1 MNLYESQSVELTIA
15 EGCPWHEA
23 QVKYGTPNVDWCEPT
38 VCSYINEPANTWSNL
53 GFLIAGLL
61 IVKKLQNLITT
72 AFGWIVIV
80 MGLFSA
86 IYHAT
91 NNYLSQHLDF
101 LGMALMTSYLLAFAV
116 VRLRSQLQERW
127 TWYWFFVSL
136 NLGTLLFLGI
146 LKWPVQ
152 LLLALN
158 AIPIVILELILFFRR
173 SSRLKMTYFWLSIV
187 LLVIAQV
194 SAQIDLKRVYC
205 QPESLFFHG
214 HVLWHILCAVAMYFA
229 ALHMREHSP
238 TKA

>member
-1 MNLYESQSVELTIA
+1 MSLYEAKPVEVTIG

-23 QVKYGTPNVDWCEPT
+23 QLKYGTPNVDWCEPT

-61 IVKKLQNLITT
+61 IIKKIKSSV
-72 AFGWIVIV
+72 AAPFAWIVIV

-101 LGMALMTSYLLAFAV
+101 LGMSLMTSYLLAFAV
-116 VRLRSQLQERW
+116 VRLRRTPESQW

-136 NLGTLLFLGI
+136 NLMTLLFLGI

-158 AIPIVILELILFFRR
+158 ATPILVLEIVLWSRR
-173 SSRLKMTYFWLSIV
+173 QRVLKMSYFWISIV
-187 LLVIAQV
+187 LLIVAQI
-194 SAQIDLKRVYC
+194 SAQIDLKRVHC
-205 QPESLFFHG
+205 DPESLFLHG
-214 HVLWHILCAVAMYFA
+214 HVFWHILCAMAMYFA
-229 ALHMREHSP
+229 ALHIREHSL
-238 TKA
+238 TKG